1 VSKPLSAEAVKLIIS
16 VLASDRGSLDSSMKR
31 LADLFGV
38 PDVIGAPLGFGYTD
52 YYAPEMGRELVRRFL
67 SFERLIRPEALP
79 DIKISTNRIEEDF
92 VEDGRRRINLDPGY
106 ISPAHLLL
114 ATGKGYTHRPYL
126 RNGIYADLTLVFREK
141 MFHDLSWT
149 YPDYAA
155 ARQIDFFNRIRARY
169 MAQVKQGAAE
179 GVKEAVD

>member
-1 VSKPLSAEAVKLIIS
+1 MSKPLSAGAVKLVVS
-16 VLASDRGSLDSSMKR
+16 VLASDGGSMDSAMKR
-31 LADLFGV
+31 LADLFGL
-38 PDVIGAPLGFGYTD
+38 PDVIGAPSCFGYTD
-52 YYAPEMGRELVRRFL
+52 YYAPEMGRELVRRFV

-79 DIKISTNRIEEDF
+79 DIKIATNRIEEDF
-92 VEDGRRRINLDPGY
+92 LEKGRRRVNLDPGY

-126 RNGIYADLTLVFREK
+126 QKGIYADLTLVFRGK
-141 MFHDLSWT
+141 MFHGLPWT

-155 ARQIDFFNRIRARY
+155 TRQIDFFNRIRARY

-179 GVKEAVD
+179 GVQEALH